1 MTPSSGASFEEL
13 QRAFTERVGRRSPAD
28 LDSGTMVVVPS
39 ISFVSEELRKIT
51 AIQYYEE
58 RMLCMLLFL
67 EAPDL
72 NIVFVSSMPVDE
84 SIIDYYLSF
93 LDDPPAAR
101 RRAVFVSVDDPEARG
116 LTEKLLTNRDALGEI
131 QERLDGVDDAFI
143 LPFNV
148 TELERRLAEELG
160 VPLYGPHPD
169 LVPLGSKS
177 GSRRVARDAGV
188 PVLPGAEDLFSLE
201 ELEKAV
207 AALRTACPEARSI
220 VMKLNNGFS
229 GQGNAI
235 LDLAGIASP
244 LNDSPTVFCAEAES
258 WESYARKIAE
268 GGVVVEQLIQNPRA
282 RSPSV
287 QLRIVPGGAYEI
299 VSTHD
304 QILGGPDEQ
313 VYLGCRFPAN
323 REYRPVIQEHA
334 RRIAEV
340 LSARGVI
347 GSFGIDF
354 VVIPNGSTWDAYLSE
369 INLRL
374 GGTTHPFLMARRVT
388 RGFYDETTG
397 ELVADGKTKTYV
409 AGDNFKSSDYVGL
422 VPRRVMSALR
432 ESGLAF
438 DVRRGGGVTLHL
450 LGALPEYGKLGA
462 LCIADDPAEAESL
475 YKQVG
480 DLLDELAHA
489 NQQARRT

>member
-1 MTPSSGASFEEL
+1 VWRILKRLNINRLPSS
-13 QRAFTERVGRRSPAD
+13 QRY
-28 LDSGTMVVVPS
+28 
-39 ISFVSEELRKIT
+39 K
-51 AIQYYEE
+51 
-58 RMLCMLLFL
+58 
-67 EAPDL
+67 
-72 NIVFVSSMPVDE
+72 
-84 SIIDYYLSF
+84 
-93 LDDPPAAR
+93 
-101 RRAVFVSVDDPEARG
+101 
-116 LTEKLLTNRDALGEI
+116 
-131 QERLDGVDDAFI
+131 RLDKRWQRY
-143 LPFNV
+143 
-148 TELERRLAEELG
+148 E
-160 VPLYGPHPD
+160 
-169 LVPLGSKS
+169 VPLGSKS

-188 PVLPGAEDLFSLE
+188 PVLPGEEDLFSLE

-207 AALRTACPEARSI
+207 AALRAARPEARSI
-220 VMKLNNGFS
+220 VMKLNYGFS

-235 LDLAGIASP
+235 LDLASIASP
-244 LNDSPTVFCAEAES
+244 INDSPTVFCAEAES
-258 WESYARKIAE
+258 WQSYARKIAE
-268 GGVVVEQLIQNPRA
+268 GGVVVEQLIQNPGA

-374 GGTTHPFLMARRVT
+374 GGTTHTFLMARRVT

-397 ELVADGKTKTYV
+397 ELLADGRTKTYV

-422 VPRRVMSALR
+422 VPRRVISALR

-438 DVRRGGGVTLHL
+438 DVRRGSGVTLHL

-480 DLLDELAHA
+480 DFLDELGS
-489 NQQARRT
+489 R

>member
-1 MTPSSGASFEEL
+1 MASSPATFEEL
-13 QRAFTERVGRRSPAD
+13 QRTFVERAGGRSPAD
-28 LDSGTMVVVPS
+28 LDAGTMVVVPS

-58 RMLCMLLFL
+58 RLLCMLLFL
-67 EAPDL
+67 EASEL
-72 NIVFVSSMPVDE
+72 RIVFVSSMPVDE
-84 SIIDYYLSF
+84 TIIDYYLSF
-93 LDDPPAAR
+93 LADPPSAR
-101 RRAVFVSVDDPEARG
+101 GRADFVSIGDPEPRG
-116 LTEKLLTNRDALGEI
+116 LTDKLLASPSALNQTRRHIG
-131 QERLDGVDDAFI
+131 GVDDAFI

-148 TELERRLAEELG
+148 TELERRLAEELQ
-160 VPLYGPHPD
+160 VPLYGPHPE

-201 ELEKAV
+201 ELENAI
-207 AALRTACPEARSI
+207 AALRVATPDARSL
-220 VMKLNNGFS
+220 VTKLNNGFS

-235 LDLAGIASP
+235 LDLASISSP
-244 LNDSPTVFCAEAES
+244 LQDSPTVFCAEEES
-258 WESYARKIAE
+258 WETYTRKIAE
-268 GGVVVEQLIQNPRA
+268 GGVIVEQLIQNPAA

-287 QLRIVPGGAYEI
+287 QLRILPGGAYEI

-323 REYRPVIQEHA
+323 AEYRLIIQAHA

-340 LSARGVI
+340 LSERGVI

-354 VVIPNGSTWDAYLSE
+354 VVVPNGSTWDAYLSE

-374 GGTTHPFLMARRVT
+374 GGTTHTFLMARRVT
-388 RGFYDETTG
+388 RGTYDEATG
-397 ELVADGKTKTYV
+397 ELIAGARQKTYV
-409 AGDNFKSSDYVGL
+409 GGDNFKSTTYVGL
-422 VPRRVMSALR
+422 EPSRVISELR

-438 DVRRGGGVTLHL
+438 DIDRGTGVTLHL

-462 LCIADDPAEAESL
+462 LCIADDLDEAEAM
-475 YKQVG
+475 YQQVEEW
-480 DLLDELAHA
+480 LDELAEA
-489 NQQARRT
+489 QM